1 MKLLRDCLFILVL
14 ALLIA
19 TFCNAE
25 EFSGVVIKVFDGD
38 TIRVVP
44 DTFVTGVKVY
54 KDGSV
59 SVRLRGID
67 APEKAQPYGMEA
79 KEYLK
84 GLVLRKKVRVQVID
98 IDRYGRIDG
107 YVYVGSLNVNLEMVK
122 SGYAWAYE
130 KYLDRPYASEFYSAE
145 RDARM
150 ARKGL
155 WHQSNPLPPWE
166 YRKLKR
172 RGII

>member
-1 MKLLRDCLFILVL
+1 MKLLRDCLFVLVL
-14 ALLIA
+14 ALFIA

-25 EFSGVVIKVFDGD
+25 EFSGVVTKVLDGD
-38 TIRVVP
+38 TIRVIP
-44 DTFVTGVKVY
+44 DAIITGVKVY
-54 KDGSV
+54 KDGSI

-67 APEKAQPYGMEA
+67 APEKTQPYGMEA

-84 GLVLRKKVRVQVID
+84 GLVMRKRVRIQIKD
-98 IDRYGRIDG
+98 TDRYGRIDG

-155 WHQSNPLPPWE
+155 WQQSNPLPPWE

-172 RGII
+172 RGLI

>member
-1 MKLLRDCLFILVL
+1 MRFFMNGFLVFFFVL
-14 ALLIA
+14 VFV

-25 EFSGVVIKVFDGD
+25 DFTGFVSKVLDGD
-38 TIRVVP
+38 TIKVIP
-44 DTFVTGVKVY
+44 DTLVTGVKVY

-67 APEKAQPYGMEA
+67 APEKSQPYGLEA
-79 KEYLK
+79 KDYLIK
-84 GLVLRKKVRVQVID
+84 LVLRKKIRVVVKD

-122 SGYAWAYE
+122 AGYAWAYE

-155 WHQSNPLPPWE
+155 WQQSNPLPPWE

-172 RGII
+172 RGLL